1 MVQGSTEVRRA
12 PASHASVPVLAPL
25 LSLFVL
31 GWGTLQF
38 APLLLFFPRIAPIG
52 DVAIQGIFV
61 VYGASLIPMLLIGG
75 SLSDRFGRP
84 RVVLAAVAVTGLS
97 SGLLMLAGSH
107 PELVLIGR
115 FLTGIGCGIG
125 FSSATAWVTG
135 AVAGAR
141 GSRLAMVLTTV
152 GMGTGALV
160 TGSLAWALLA
170 LGIPHPA
177 VWAMLP
183 HVALSALAVGV
194 VLQGVRGTHPRGS
207 AIPGRAI
214 PGTIAP
220 SPAPA
225 GAGDAR
231 LGLRDPRF
239 LRLVLPLAPW
249 TLICTAVPL
258 ATLPSA
264 VRQEGGIDPLLFS
277 AFLTPLPALGGL
289 CVQPLAGRAT
299 ASPRLL
305 APLALA
311 LAMAGTG
318 IGIAAVT
325 GQSLGLLLV
334 SCFVFGLAH
343 GFCQTTGLR
352 LITAISPAGQLG
364 RNTAVFQALTY
375 VGFFAPFPIA
385 LLAQHFPLPDVLL
398 GLLALA
404 ALTLVLLLA
413 LGRASAL
420 SSPSAAASAPASAP
434 TYVPR

>member
-12 PASHASVPVLAPL
+12 PASHASAPVLAPL

-38 APLLLFFPRIAPIG
+38 APLLLFFPRVAPIG

-61 VYGASLIPMLLIGG
+61 VYGASLIPMLLVGG
-75 SLSDRFGRP
+75 ALSDRFGRP
-84 RVVLAAVAVTGLS
+84 RIVLAALAITGLS
-97 SGLLMLAGSH
+97 SAMLMLAGSH

-115 FLTGIGCGIG
+115 FLAGIGCGIG

-160 TGSLAWALLA
+160 TGVLAWALLA

-183 HVALSALAVGV
+183 HVSLSVLALGV
-194 VLQGVRGTHPRGS
+194 VLRGVRVGVIPGG
-207 AIPGRAI
+207 AIPGS
-214 PGTIAP
+214 IAP
-220 SPAPA
+220 GLAP
-225 GAGDAR
+225 GEAGDAR

-311 LAMAGTG
+311 LAMAGTALG
-318 IGIAAVT
+318 VAAVA
-325 GQSLGLLLV
+325 GQSLALLLLC
-334 SCFVFGLAH
+334 CFVFGLAH
-343 GFCQTTGLR
+343 GLCQTTGLR
-352 LITAISPAGQLG
+352 LITAMSPAGQLG

-398 GLLALA
+398 GMLALA
-404 ALTLVLLLA
+404 GLTLVLLLA

-420 SSPSAAASAPASAP
+420 STSPSPAP
-434 TYVPR
+434 R